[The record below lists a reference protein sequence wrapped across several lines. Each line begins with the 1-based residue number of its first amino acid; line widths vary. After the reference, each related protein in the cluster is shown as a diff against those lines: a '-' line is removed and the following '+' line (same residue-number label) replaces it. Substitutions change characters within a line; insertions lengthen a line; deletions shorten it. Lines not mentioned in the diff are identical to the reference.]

1 MNSANLLF
9 LNEINFYRK
18 INEFYMLPKFN
29 RPEMHASVIKAKL
42 KNTHCKLFS
51 AFFLGGGINN
61 LQTSLN
67 YMISVCL

>member
-1 MNSANLLF
+1 MNFANLLF

-51 AFFLGGGINN
+51 A
-61 LQTSLN
+61 
-67 YMISVCL
+67 